1 MIRAWY
7 NKVIIL
13 FCVVI
18 MGILSLVDASPQKEV
33 GRSYM
38 RTRPWY
44 FHLSQRNAGFHT
56 IAYGEHALGSAFQII
71 GGYTRSM
78 PRERQAVYFLP
89 KDDNCLL
96 VSGADWDETD
106 KFKRDIVAE
115 GLGLPSTFRG
125 NLSLCPEQTQAGAL
139 LHYHQT
145 IDKIIG
151 LDYFKHTFIEIIVPW
166 QHIEN
171 NLNLQQSN
179 VQGAFTDPDKPGDIL
194 QAFNQPAWKNSK
206 ICGPQ
211 TKSGFA
217 EFKMVFGQTYMD
229 ERDNQLIYYSTLVVP
244 VNSRP
249 DPEFMFNPVIGLDK
263 HVGIGGGVDVQ
274 VRLNRDNSYGSF
286 MFFVGLEATFYI
298 RNKQFRT
305 FDLKDKPWSRF
316 MMYNIEN
323 CPQQSPQP
331 GVNLLTRQA
340 VVRPYGIFDFTTGL
354 RFRNNFVEIEVGYNV
369 WGHDNETIKLRRPF
383 EEKIG
388 IASLGDSSKTTS
400 MSTIGFMAEED
411 ENFVVIRQTDI
422 DLNSAR
428 MRSALNHK
436 LHIAISVVRKGESA
450 AGVFGGGVYV
460 DYAQK
465 NAPLRMW
472 GAWGKI
478 GLAF

>member
-1 MIRAWY
+1 MTRALKNWA
-7 NKVIIL
+7 VVL
-13 FCVVI
+13 FCAIVSVF
-18 MGILSLVDASPQKEV
+18 SLIDASPQKEI

-44 FHLSQRNAGFHT
+44 YHLSQRNAGFHT
-56 IAYGEHALGSAFQII
+56 IAYSDRKLGSSFQIL

-78 PRERQAVYFLP
+78 SRERQAVYFLP
-89 KDDNCLL
+89 EDKNCLL
-96 VSGADWDETD
+96 VSGADWNDTD

-115 GLGLPSTFRG
+115 WLNLPSTFRG
-125 NLSLCPEQTQAGAL
+125 NLSLCPEQEQAGVL

-151 LDYFKHTFIEIIVPW
+151 LDYFKYSFIEIIVPW
-166 QHIEN
+166 QYVEN

-179 VQGAFTDPDKPGDIL
+179 VKGAFTDPNKPGDIL
-194 QAFNQPAWKNSK
+194 QAFKQASWKYSK
-206 ICGPQ
+206 IDGPQ

-217 EFKMVFGQTYMD
+217 EVKLVFGQTYMD
-229 ERDNQLIYYSTLVVP
+229 ERDHQLIYYSTLVIP

-249 DPEFMFNPVIGLDK
+249 NPEFIFNPVVGPDK
-263 HVGIGGGVDVQ
+263 HVGIGGGVDIQ
-274 VRLNRDNSYGSF
+274 VRLNRDNSYGAF
-286 MFFVGLEATFYI
+286 MFFVGLEATFNV

-316 MMYNIEN
+316 MLYNMEN

-331 GVNLLTRQA
+331 GVNLLTQQA
-340 VVRPYGIFDFTTGL
+340 LVRPYGVFDFTTGL
-354 RFRNNFVEIEVGYNV
+354 RFRNNWVEFEVGYNV
-369 WGHDNETIKLRRPF
+369 CGHDEETIKLRRPF
-383 EEKIG
+383 IEKIG
-388 IASLGDSSKTTS
+388 IASLNDPSKTTS
-400 MSTIGFMAEED
+400 MSTIALVADED
-411 ENFVVIRQTDI
+411 ADFVTIRQTDI

-436 LHIAISVVRKGESA
+436 LHVAASVVRKGTNA
-450 AGVFGGGVYV
+450 AGVFGGGAYI